1 MIVEAKLVN
10 GRLIDIC
17 GEPINLECESY
28 VRKEGKSTFESI
40 GNCGSRFYKK
50 KSKYIS
56 VGVSLGLSDIRTY
69 LLSKF
74 THIRLDSHTTNA
86 EDIAKS
92 EGLEEVLHSLPSIAK
107 YEFTVSEFVGDC
119 KDECEC

>member
-1 MIVEAKLVN
+1 MIVDAKLVN
-10 GRLIDIC
+10 GRLVDIC

-28 VRKEGKSTFESI
+28 IRKEGKSTFESI

-56 VGVSLGLSDIRTY
+56 VGVQLELSDIKTY
-69 LLSKF
+69 MLSRF
-74 THIRLDSHTTNA
+74 THIRLDSHTTNT

-92 EGLEEVLHSLPSIAK
+92 EGLVDILHSLPCIDK

-119 KDECEC
+119 IEDCEC

>member
-56 VGVSLGLSDIRTY
+56 VGVQLELSDIKTY
-69 LLSKF
+69 MLSRF
-74 THIRLDSHTTNA
+74 THIRLDSHTTDT

-92 EGLEEVLHSLPSIAK
+92 EGLVDILHSLPRIDK

-119 KDECEC
+119 KEDCEC

>member
-1 MIVEAKLVN
+1 MIVDAKLVN
-10 GRLIDIC
+10 GRLVDIC

-28 VRKEGKSTFESI
+28 IRKEGKSTFESI

-50 KSKYIS
+50 KSKYVA
-56 VGVSLGLSDIRTY
+56 VGVPLELSDIKTY
-69 LLSKF
+69 LLSRF

-86 EDIAKS
+86 EDIARV
-92 EGLEEVLHSLPSIAK
+92 EGLVEVLHSLPRIDK

-119 KDECEC
+119 KEECEC

>member
-1 MIVEAKLVN
+1 MIVDAKLVN

-40 GNCGSRFYKK
+40 GNCGNRFYKK
-50 KSKYIS
+50 KSKYIA
-56 VGVSLGLSDIRTY
+56 VGVSLGLSDINTY
-69 LLSKF
+69 LLTRF
-74 THIRLDSHTTNA
+74 THIRLDSHTTNT

-92 EGLEEVLHSLPSIAK
+92 EGLVDILHSLPRIDK